1 MAAKEIANQV
11 HEQKEPEKEKIIWM
25 ASPYTAVS
33 AWLQYRSIQIL
44 STIYKHQSV

>member
-1 MAAKEIANQV
+1 MANVEENNQANKV
-11 HEQKEPEKEKIIWM
+11 TESREKIMWV